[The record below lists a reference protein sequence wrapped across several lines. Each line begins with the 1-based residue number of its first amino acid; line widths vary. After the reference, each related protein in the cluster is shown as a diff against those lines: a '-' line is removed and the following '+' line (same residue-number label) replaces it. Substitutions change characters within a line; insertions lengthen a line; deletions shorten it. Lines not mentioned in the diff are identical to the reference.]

1 MGQKQG
7 VRDVG
12 LAFFLSLV
20 YRTEQFATT
29 LILSYKRR
37 GRRGPLPQHWRVLN
51 QYGLGWKFKAGNVVK

>member
-20 YRTEQFATT
+20 YQPNQFTTT
-29 LILSYKRR
+29 LIKKK
-37 GRRGPLPQHWRVLN
+37 
-51 QYGLGWKFKAGNVVK
+51 KFSIFVFFFKIIYDVKITIINYNEVVV

>member
-20 YRTEQFATT
+20 YQTNQFTTT
-29 LILSYKRR
+29 LSAQFSHGLEGSTAYAQRHSEV
-37 GRRGPLPQHWRVLN
+37 Q
-51 QYGLGWKFKAGNVVK
+51 QY